1 MSSNIVLHYNT
12 GSAYA
17 MRARLQLDYAGVT
30 WQGCKTSKGLPRPT
44 LEQLVGSYC
53 RRVPVLQL
61 GSDLYCDAASIAKAV
76 SDIADKPELAPWPLP
91 KDRAALLSH
100 IEEVGN
106 PAILGSF
113 SLGHFL
119 YGYFANLPWS
129 EALAFFIDRKNMVN
143 AAPQLKALRDP
154 KTSIRLTHEYL
165 ALLNQRLSQAT
176 YLAGEQPSVLDFAA
190 FTMIWYQDMLTR
202 SKLIKPYPYVVT
214 WLKQMQ
220 SHFVANRNDV
230 SQQQALELA
239 RTTAPKAIP
248 ARMLS
253 SNRLDQRI
261 DFVPNDKIGSAL
273 NLAVSG
279 KLVGED
285 EHSLILA
292 RNTPQVGTVHLHFP
306 KHCFGACG

>member
-154 KTSIRLTHEYL
+154 KTRYSSHTRI
-165 ALLNQRLSQAT
+165 LSLVKST
-176 YLAGEQPSVLDFAA
+176 
-190 FTMIWYQDMLTR
+190 
-202 SKLIKPYPYVVT
+202 LI
-214 WLKQMQ
+214 
-220 SHFVANRNDV
+220 
-230 SQQQALELA
+230 
-239 RTTAPKAIP
+239 
-248 ARMLS
+248 S
-253 SNRLDQRI
+253 SNL
-261 DFVPNDKIGSAL
+261 F
-273 NLAVSG
+273 SG
-279 KLVGED
+279 
-285 EHSLILA
+285 
-292 RNTPQVGTVHLHFP
+292 
-306 KHCFGACG
+306 